1 MIRRM
6 ADKLHIG
13 HHKPCTDLHSQL
25 ASLATSPDKPSAM
38 LSPISEKRGSIS
50 TQHTSA
56 SDITDNASNGEASTL
71 LMLAQQCVTRPKGS
85 YCLADFIIYRTLGM
99 GSFGRVHLVQSKH
112 NLRFYAVKVLS
123 KERVVKM
130 KQIEHT
136 NNERH
141 MLSAV
146 QHPFIINLW
155 GTFQDTSNL
164 YMVMDF
170 IHGGELFTLLRRSK
184 RFPDHVAKFYAAEV
198 ALALHYLH
206 GLDIVYRDLKPENIL
221 LNHDGHIKITDFGF
235 AKECANTTWTLCG
248 TPDYL
253 APEVI
258 NQQRY
263 NKSVDWYALGV
274 LIYEMLS
281 GFPPFHQP
289 DGNHA
294 LLYEKILMGPS
305 YIRWPTEF
313 TALATDLIMKLME
326 SDPSRRYGNMKNG
339 SRDVFHHEWF
349 REVNWD
355 MLQNRQ
361 IIAPY
366 VPNISGE
373 GDASAFEYYPED
385 SVSSTY
391 GLPTCDP
398 DGHEFPGFEYT
409 SESL

>member
-6 ADKLHIG
+6 ADRLG
-13 HHKPCTDLHSQL
+13 HLGHQK
-25 ASLATSPDKPSAM
+25 SLSDSPNRPLTFPSSSSHAP
-38 LSPISEKRGSIS
+38 LGIIDKRGSIS
-50 TQHTSA
+50 TQRTSL
-56 SDITDNASNGEASTL
+56 SDFTRRTNSLSTGEGATP
-71 LMLAQQCVTRPKGS
+71 LMLAQQRVTRQKGT
-85 YCLADFIIYRTLGM
+85 YRLTDFIIHRTLGT

-112 NLRFYAVKVLS
+112 NLRFYAIKVLS

-130 KQIEHT
+130 KQVEHT

-141 MLSAV
+141 LLSAV

-155 GTFQDTSNL
+155 GTFQDASNL

-170 IHGGELFTLLRRSK
+170 IHGGELFTLLRRSN
-184 RFPDHVAKFYAAEV
+184 RFPDPVAKFYAAEV

-221 LNHDGHIKITDFGF
+221 LNHDGHIKVTDFGF
-235 AKECANTTWTLCG
+235 AKECVNTTWTLCG

-258 NQQRY
+258 SQQRY

-294 LLYEKILMGPS
+294 ALYEKILRGPS
-305 YIRWPTEF
+305 FMRWPTAF
-313 TALATDLIMKLME
+313 SDSATDLIMKLME
-326 SDPSRRYGNMKNG
+326 SDPSKRYGNLKNG
-339 SRDVFHHEWF
+339 SMDVFHHEWF
-349 REVNWD
+349 KEVNWD
-355 MLQNRQ
+355 MLLNRQ
-361 IIAPY
+361 ITAPY

-373 GDASAFEYYPED
+373 GDASAFEFYPED
-385 SVSSTY
+385 NVASTY
-391 GLPTCDP
+391 GLTLPDP
-398 DGHEFPGFEYT
+398 HGQDFPEFEYT
-409 SESL
+409 SES